1 MCMCNN
7 FIGGHNRTKRSPLCV
22 FRVFSCVFIS
32 CDKKFPQISFLSRV
46 VCGIF
51 LNFHFYPGYPGRK
64 RIYPPGLMINNIPRI
79 LFSSQSCHNYDSTP
93 GTRVEIKLSPL
104 EKVCLG
110 LDLSLF
116 DFLKTKITK
125 KTSKEPLQPLQR
137 ILESDVRSSTF
148 LCNVFHPISCRL
160 STLSIIS

>member
-1 MCMCNN
+1 MMKTNPKSN
-7 FIGGHNRTKRSPLCV
+7 DTRHPGQKSNLPPGFGDKQRSGNIIFIT
-22 FRVFSCVFIS
+22 I
-32 CDKKFPQISFLSRV
+32 LSHLR
-46 VCGIF
+46 
-51 LNFHFYPGYPGRK
+51 FYPGLQPMSLHITRGRN
-64 RIYPPGLMINNIPRI
+64 RIYPPGLMRNNIPRI
-79 LFSSQSCHNYDSTP
+79 SFSSQSCHNYDSTP

-116 DFLKTKITK
+116 DFLKTKTTK
-125 KTSKEPLQPLQR
+125 KTSKEPLQPLKI